1 MLFLLEMSNILNYQ
15 NKNNYIYT
23 NQTDALR
30 IMLDNNV
37 FLTGPA
43 GSGKTFLLKAFIQH
57 SLKNNRKVAVTAMT
71 GSAAYLINGRTLH
84 SWAGIRLGKEDKE
97 ELVDKIYGNFKA
109 RVNWKYVE
117 TLIIDEISMLTLTL
131 LEKLDYI
138 ARKIRNNDQPF
149 GGIHLIL
156 SGDFCQLPPIED
168 LDEIKEK
175 EKDYCFKSILWNKL
189 IDYNL
194 CLNTI
199 FRQEDQT
206 FQKML
211 NKIRIGKV
219 DDQINKILHQCS
231 LKKINKDA
239 AIQPTKLFPYKKD
252 VEKINKKHLINLNNN
267 IITHSI
273 KTEVIELTSGWNKN
287 DVNYQSKYMDS
298 NHPYVEKLE
307 ICIGA
312 QVMLNVNL
320 KQELGLI
327 NGSRGVIIGIQ
338 EDTYYPEVEFMSG
351 LRMVVE
357 PYTWEHEV
365 ENKGMIKKT
374 QIPLVL
380 SWCMSIH
387 KSQGLS
393 LDCVKID
400 IGKKIFE
407 YGQAYVALSR
417 VRSLCLQPEDGK
429 NQGLYIVA
437 YSADKIKCH
446 KDVLNF
452 YNRFI

>member
-1 MLFLLEMSNILNYQ
+1 MSNILNYQ
-15 NKNNYIYT
+15 KNNNYIYT
-23 NQTDALR
+23 DQVDALR
-30 IMLDNNV
+30 IMLENNV

-138 ARKIRNNDQPF
+138 ARKIRNTDQPF

-168 LDEIKEK
+168 LEEEEIQN
-175 EKDYCFKSILWNKL
+175 KDYCFKSKLWDNI

-199 FRQEDQT
+199 YRQEDNI

-219 DDQINKILHQCS
+219 DDEINKILRKCS
-231 LKKINKDA
+231 RKKINKDA
-239 AIQPTKLFPYKKD
+239 LIQPTKLFPYKKD
-252 VEKINKKHLINLNNN
+252 VERINKKHLLKLKNNV
-267 IITHSI
+267 ISHDI
-273 KTEVIELTSGWNKN
+273 KTQVIELISNKWNKN
-287 DVNYQSKYMDS
+287 EVEYQSKLMDS
-298 NHPYVEKLE
+298 NHPYVKKLE

-357 PYTWEHEV
+357 PYTWEHEI
-365 ENKGMIKKT
+365 ENKGIIRKT

-417 VRSLCLQPEDGK
+417 VRSLCLKPEEGK
-429 NQGLYIVA
+429 NEGLYIVE